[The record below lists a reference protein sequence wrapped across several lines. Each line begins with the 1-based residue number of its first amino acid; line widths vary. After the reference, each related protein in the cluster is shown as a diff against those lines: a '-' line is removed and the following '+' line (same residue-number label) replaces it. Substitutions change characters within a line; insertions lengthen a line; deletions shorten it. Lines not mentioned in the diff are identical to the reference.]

1 MAGVSGSIIPSPSA
15 PTHPLLEST
24 WANQPTAMIEV
35 VEDTEEVVAAAT
47 DEMIVATEEEMRA
60 GDITQGGPHLPITV
74 AVEVDAGGT
83 TDPVP
88 DRIPHVVIEQ
98 RPEISWSPGF
108 LVLLLNAAKRTQLK
122 RIIWVLYKLCSIEPD
137 IIFAITDLVLSIH
150 LKELSCFKN

>member
-1 MAGVSGSIIPSPSA
+1 VTPRSMAGVSVSIIPSPSA

-24 WANQPTAMIEV
+24 WANQPTATIEV

-60 GDITQGGPHLPITV
+60 GDITQGGLHLPIIV

-88 DRIPHVVIEQ
+88 DRIPHVARIPRTTTERGKKDTTQ
-98 RPEISWSPGF
+98 TYYMGF
-108 LVLLLNAAKRTQLK
+108 VQTLF
-122 RIIWVLYKLCSIEPD
+122 Y
-137 IIFAITDLVLSIH
+137 
-150 LKELSCFKN
+150 

>member
-88 DRIPHVVIEQ
+88 DRIPHVLIKISQDHLEFAKFIFQ
-98 RPEISWSPGF
+98 ARTLKLESDRP
-108 LVLLLNAAKRTQLK
+108 LLP
-122 RIIWVLYKLCSIEPD
+122 S
-137 IIFAITDLVLSIH
+137 
-150 LKELSCFKN
+150 

>member
-15 PTHPLLEST
+15 LTHPLLEST

-60 GDITQGGPHLPITV
+60 GDITQEGPHLPITV

-88 DRIPHVVIEQ
+88 DRIPHVLIKISQDHLEFAKFIFQ
-98 RPEISWSPGF
+98 ARTLKLESDRP
-108 LVLLLNAAKRTQLK
+108 LLP
-122 RIIWVLYKLCSIEPD
+122 S
-137 IIFAITDLVLSIH
+137 
-150 LKELSCFKN
+150 